1 MKKLIFSL
9 VILFIVSCETE
20 VTNDITLN
28 GSAPRLIINGGIE
41 RNTTTPLAEQRIELT
56 STIGFLDTGDPT
68 PITDAQV
75 SVNDGTTNF
84 DFAHVGNGV
93 YTNSDIVATLDTEY
107 TVTIIWQNE
116 MYVGSDTL
124 TEVPNFDN
132 VYAEFEAETLFTD
145 EGYFVKFDAT
155 DPAGIENYYYYRVYK
170 NGEFFI
176 VADPGNSFTLVESD
190 EFFDGQQ
197 RVGVKPNEEVI
208 FQIGDTA
215 KVEQLSITEAYHD
228 FLVELF
234 TQTGNQGLSFVGNPP
249 PASIRS
255 NVLNTDTPSNRA
267 LGYFYTVDVAEETIE
282 IVE

>member
-1 MKKLIFSL
+1 MKKILFSL
-9 VILFIVSCETE
+9 IIFVIVSCETE

-28 GSAPRLIINGGIE
+28 GSTPRLVINGGIE

-56 STIGFLDTGDPT
+56 STIGFLDTTDPT
-68 PITDAQV
+68 PVTNADISV
-75 SVNDGTTNF
+75 SDGTN
-84 DFAHVGNGV
+84 DFTFTHVGDGV
-93 YTNSDIVATLDTEY
+93 YTNSTIVAAINTEY
-107 TVTIIWQNE
+107 TITIIWQGE
-116 MYVGSDTL
+116 TYIGSDTL
-124 TEVPNFDN
+124 TEVVDFDN

-155 DPAGIENYYYYRVYK
+155 DPAGIENYYYYRIFK

-197 RVGVKPNEEVI
+197 RTGVKPNEEVI
-208 FQIGDTA
+208 FKVGDTA
-215 KVEQLSITEAYHD
+215 KVQQLSITEEYHD

-255 NVLNTDTPSNRA
+255 NVLNTSTPSNRA

-282 IVE
+282 IIE